1 MTQGFSAVEAIVAL
15 VVIGLLVT
23 LGYSRYN
30 YHVAKSRQAEAKSN
44 LIHIAALQEAYL
56 LEYNQYYALKPVG
69 LRMNGSGYACDADIT
84 LKAGKEMLNELGFR
98 PRNCREL
105 RYQYWTA
112 PGFLGKEDDN
122 PPKFQMRADSNPAN
136 TSVYIWPDCTVR
148 DLWRIYHYS
157 TLPEQGLISRRVLEN
172 CK

>member
-1 MTQGFSAVEAIVAL
+1 MNIGFSAVEVIVAL

-23 LGYSRYN
+23 LVYSRYK
-30 YHVAKSRQAEAKSN
+30 HQIAKSRQAEAKSN
-44 LIHIAALQEAYL
+44 LIHIAALQKAYL

-69 LRMNGSGYACDADIT
+69 LKMAGGYACS
-84 LKAGKEMLNELGFR
+84 KSNPGQQMLNELGFR
-98 PRNCREL
+98 PRNCTEL

-136 TSVYIWPDCTVR
+136 TSVYIWPDCNVR